1 METRPPTVTRILVAI
16 GFALSC
22 FALAL
27 FLWIAFGG
35 PLPLKPEGYRFTVP
49 FKEATQL
56 AEQSDVRISGVS
68 VGKVKS
74 ISLADNG
81 LADATIEMDSQYA
94 PVPANTRAILR
105 QKTLLGE
112 TYVELTPGNRSGA
125 TLPEGGTLPTAQV
138 SQAVQLDEIF
148 RTFNARTRQAF
159 KVWMQGS
166 AAALNHRGADLSAA
180 IAELDPFAEQT
191 NKLLRVLDSQQ
202 HAVGQLIHNGG
213 DVFHALSERKGQLR
227 GLIENS
233 NAVFQT
239 TARRNT
245 DLEQIFQILPTFQ
258 RESRLTLERLNSF
271 AANTDPLVRQLQPAA
286 KELSPT
292 LIAAGKA
299 APDLKHFFAGLRGAI
314 KHSDTGFPA
323 LRRLLTD
330 DFTPLFARLGST
342 VGGRDAY
349 LAHLN
354 SIVAGIR
361 MYKHEVTAF
370 FANAASATNNAQ
382 PAFQGSNTFVKQL
395 RTTSPLNP
403 ETLASFNQ
411 RLKFVRANP
420 YFKPLG
426 YNKLAPDSQG
436 RSRLQSFANTA
447 CSAGITAI
455 LPPQSQ
461 VVHDPNFN
469 VRTADTPFAIPLPGK
484 IPQAIDLY
492 KRIKEYAMGGTN
504 NTNATAAPPCRKQG
518 KFKSIGEFPQ
528 FSNYLHVR
536 AEP

>member
-1 METRPPTVTRILVAI
+1 METRPPTITRILVAI

-56 AEQSDVRISGVS
+56 AAESDVRISGVS

-81 LADATIEMDSQYA
+81 LADATIEMDSPYA
-94 PVPANTRAILR
+94 PVPQNTRAILR

-112 TYVELTPGNRSGA
+112 TYVELTPGNRSGP
-125 TLPEGGTLPTAQV
+125 TLKEGGTLPTAQV

-159 KVWMQGS
+159 KVWMQGT
-166 AAALNHRGADLSAA
+166 AAALNHRGPDLSAA
-180 IAELDPFAEQT
+180 IAELGPFAEQT
-191 NKLLRVLDSQQ
+191 NRVLRVLDTQQ
-202 HAVGQLIHNGG
+202 HAVSGLIRSGG
-213 DVFHALSERKGQLR
+213 DVFNALSERKDQLR

-239 TARRNT
+239 TARRNA
-245 DLEQIFQILPTFQ
+245 DLEQLFQILPTFQ
-258 RESRLTLERLNSF
+258 RESRATLDRLNSF

-286 KELSPT
+286 RELSPT

-299 APDLKHFFAGLRGAI
+299 APDLRRFFSGLRGAI
-314 KHSDTGFPA
+314 NNSGTGFPA
-323 LRRLLTD
+323 LRRLLSD
-330 DFTPLFARLGST
+330 DFTPLLSRLGTS
-342 VGGRDAY
+342 VGGRDPY

-354 SIVAGIR
+354 SIVEVIR
-361 MYKHEVTAF
+361 QYKHEVAAF
-370 FANAASATNNAQ
+370 VANAASATNNAQ
-382 PAFQGSNTFVKQL
+382 PEFAGSNRNVKQL

-403 ETLASFNQ
+403 ETLASFGQ
-411 RLKFVRANP
+411 QLRPVRANP

-426 YNKLAPDSQG
+426 YNQLQQG
-436 RSRLQSFANTA
+436 LQTFANTT

-469 VRTADTPFAIPLPGK
+469 IRTKDTILGPK

-492 KRIKEYAMGGTN
+492 KRIKQYAMGNTV
-504 NTNATAAPPCRKQG
+504 NTNTTPAPPCRKQG
-518 KFKSIGEFPQ
+518 SFQSIGKNTQ
-528 FSNYLHVR
+528 FSKYLHVR